1 MNAIVPSEKA
11 LKKQFACPGCNLR
24 GCLSPRGNPR
34 VDAKGAK
41 LRVYCSHCLGTY
53 DLKIPRK
60 ETR

>member
-1 MNAIVPSEKA
+1 MNVIVPSEKA
-11 LKKQFACPGCNLR
+11 LKKQFACPNCKLR

-34 VDAKGAK
+34 VGAEGACV
-41 LRVYCSHCLGTY
+41 RVYCSHCMGTY